1 VGQLPEILL
10 ADASVL
16 IDYVETDRGVLRLT
30 SRLFARLLVARPV
43 LEQVPRLGERACGGL
58 GIEVVD
64 ADPEMLVAASTYS
77 AALGFEDSLC
87 LLLCAKSGWTC
98 VTNDGALAR
107 SCESANVQVRRG
119 FNLLLELVAHGQLAP
134 ANAVAVASAVQA
146 ANPRLALSVLAEFE
160 QLVAALAERK

>member
-16 IDYVETDRGVLRLT
+16 IDYVETDKGVLRLT

-43 LEQVPRLGERACGGL
+43 LEQVPRLSERACRGL
-58 GIEVVD
+58 GIEIVEAE
-64 ADPEMLVAASTYS
+64 ADLLVAASTYS

-87 LLLCAKSGWTC
+87 LLLCANFGWTC

-107 SCESANVQVRRG
+107 SCDLAGVQVRRG
-119 FNLLLELVAHGQLAP
+119 FNLLLELVAHGQLKP
-134 ANAVAVASAVQA
+134 SNAILIARAMQA
-146 ANPRLALSVLAEFE
+146 ANSRITFSVLSEFE
-160 QLVAALAERK
+160 CLVGALVENK